1 MKVNL
6 KNKVKLFMFCI
17 ALLSI
22 ETTSC
27 NNKSEEV
34 NSKTDDVS
42 GLTSS
47 VNSNEGNA
55 DDSADDN
62 SIGEETPLKCY
73 YEHGHAFSRL
83 GLYEITDDMRICYTN
98 MQTGSFEYI
107 GDEAALCNPFG
118 LTVDNNY
125 IFYYGWRDDA
135 EGLCIYREDLD
146 GNNPEL
152 IASLNEISEENTI
165 LKSAVSDEAYV
176 VICYQLTNDKDSN
189 DYNDINDAGIIILD
203 KSDCSVRL
211 QSIEDA
217 YDIQK
222 PVLGD
227 DRLTFQRT
235 CYQIVENTT
244 SLDVCVFDFKTN
256 EVNQKADY
264 TSSDVLVSDGEIYYT
279 DESNEEN
286 HYMFSLSFDNND
298 NMSWDINKDLLGEYY
313 YPKAIIDDKIIIAR
327 YLKSQDSYMW
337 KYIDASTGDV
347 YDLGI
352 DNLKIC
358 FNDGT
363 YLYGYTQEGEL
374 FQRSIDMLCAYDIT
388 MGGLYEDVSSN
399 TTMYDESTVVL
410 GILCYAYMGDSYYQ
424 DMTDELNEYLELLN
438 CDYKIAIKGISIT
451 AWEDSGLSFAEY
463 CEKYYSDVD
472 ILQVVSFSENNNV
485 TYDILEEDIYLKLD
499 DYLETEQG
507 KELYLTIPEN
517 KWAEVKVNGNIYSV
531 PNTYFDD
538 SGVYF
543 AFNPDYIDAKDLEKF
558 DGTLAGI
565 KDILNN
571 TNVQGLDD
579 TVLLYSGTDI
589 LNIYGGHLRYGLYFD
604 DITGEISI
612 WSSSSKIK
620 KVFEELNELNDLGYI
635 SNSAT
640 MSSTISSDDGDYP
653 TILEDAL
660 KSGEYAV
667 CIGYGRDISDYLE
680 NAIIYRC
687 DSYTY
692 NKLGYSMGIYSQTD
706 NESAACDF
714 LNKMYCDETLVNLL
728 NYGAAYSIDTKTF
741 SGDTSNLERDS
752 MINGLNFG
760 NWLFAQDSNSDDKE
774 YRRKFYDELS
784 GSIKNGKFLGFEID
798 TTGYKSIIDT
808 LNDSCLDNIDLWKSG
823 NFEEE
828 WEKIS
833 KENESEEALNYLND
847 ISTQVLKY
855 INESEE

>member
-1 MKVNL
+1 
-6 KNKVKLFMFCI
+6 
-17 ALLSI
+17 
-22 ETTSC
+22 
-27 NNKSEEV
+27 
-34 NSKTDDVS
+34 
-42 GLTSS
+42 
-47 VNSNEGNA
+47 
-55 DDSADDN
+55 
-62 SIGEETPLKCY
+62 
-73 YEHGHAFSRL
+73 
-83 GLYEITDDMRICYTN
+83 
-98 MQTGSFEYI
+98 
-107 GDEAALCNPFG
+107 
-118 LTVDNNY
+118 
-125 IFYYGWRDDA
+125 
-135 EGLCIYREDLD
+135 
-146 GNNPEL
+146 
-152 IASLNEISEENTI
+152 
-165 LKSAVSDEAYV
+165 
-176 VICYQLTNDKDSN
+176 
-189 DYNDINDAGIIILD
+189 
-203 KSDCSVRL
+203 
-211 QSIEDA
+211 
-217 YDIQK
+217 
-222 PVLGD
+222 
-227 DRLTFQRT
+227 
-235 CYQIVENTT
+235 
-244 SLDVCVFDFKTN
+244 
-256 EVNQKADY
+256 
-264 TSSDVLVSDGEIYYT
+264 
-279 DESNEEN
+279 
-286 HYMFSLSFDNND
+286 
-298 NMSWDINKDLLGEYY
+298 
-313 YPKAIIDDKIIIAR
+313 
-327 YLKSQDSYMW
+327 
-337 KYIDASTGDV
+337 
-347 YDLGI
+347 
-352 DNLKIC
+352 
-358 FNDGT
+358 
-363 YLYGYTQEGEL
+363 
-374 FQRSIDMLCAYDIT
+374 MLCAYDIT

-620 KVFEELNELNDLGYI
+620 KVFEELNELYDLGYI

-640 MSSTISSDDGDYP
+640 MSSTIFSDDGDYP

-692 NKLGYSMGIYSQTD
+692 NKLGYSMGIYSRTD

-760 NWLFAQDSNSDDKE
+760 NWLFAQDSNSDDKD

-808 LNDSCLDNIDLWKSG
+808 LNDSCLDNIDLWKSR

-833 KENESEEALNYLND
+833 KENESEEAYASDLAAATDDTEKNAIIIYYEKKLRGENAAYLLQSHSEHLEEISDGGFFYSRGYEKLTGGD
-847 ISTQVLKY
+847 IAGSDDQSHAVRLVIILLLLLFGVYSLDYSNNVMGLVKSTIKGRKPFNVSKYLIGLILVTITYFEIYGLWFYKIFHTYGVYGSSFSVCSMEHISEKFAQMTVLQYLIMISIIRYLGCIIIMLVMFWLQRKMKNPMAALIICIFVFLMPLLLYSSGISIMKY
-855 INESEE
+855 VGITPFLLGNL